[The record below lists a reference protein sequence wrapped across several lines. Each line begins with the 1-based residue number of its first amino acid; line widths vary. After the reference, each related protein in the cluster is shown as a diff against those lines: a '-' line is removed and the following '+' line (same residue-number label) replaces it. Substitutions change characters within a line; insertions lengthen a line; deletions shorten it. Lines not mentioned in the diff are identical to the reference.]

1 MNEEVLKKLYDSGS
15 KYFDLPM
22 FEIFKSDMEDD
33 SKLEKFR
40 DSMSQHY
47 SIPDFKT
54 LKNDLSSVEKQEKIT
69 ENKEKEE
76 VVKTDDVELVG
87 EVVPIKEE
95 EIVETEVKKAPTLQD
110 AEIDSIKINF
120 DQGEFLTDQ
129 IPAYENYKQTGELDI
144 SLLPEKKP
152 EKIGFIQDKLVR
164 LARGITS
171 TGKGIAEFKNSLT
184 LTAADVALDIF
195 NPEATQE
202 EKIKA
207 LRVMKGALDEST
219 GVNQLDAS
227 IKFLGNYVREYDS
240 ESISDDILN
249 KNYAQ
254 AADRAIGGV
263 FESAPSLALAYTG
276 VGGLIALG
284 TSAAGNKFD
293 EEFENNPEEGTKTI
307 LLNSIG
313 TGIAEASFE
322 LVTRGILSKARL
334 LKSSGNTKAANDL
347 VGNYSTNI
355 IKRFATDPA
364 AEGLS
369 EAATELTTDL
379 IDIATFEKDE
389 WTGLSNFVDK
399 NFKKWSDAGIIG
411 TLTGS
416 GVVTT
421 GALTS
426 NEQSVRNA
434 AEYTLT
440 PDSDKKIIND
450 AAFEINNLNKQIKE
464 VDNKEDVDILEAQI
478 ANKENIIINTKKK
491 VSEELNMMNPDELKA
506 YATNQDEIIKERKR
520 AVSKSSFVKD
530 FSAQKLANLELENQA
545 LIRESVNRRLSEVTE
560 TVNVKD
566 IGRTVN
572 SYNDTQ
578 SFQKAF
584 KNTKDGKNSSM
595 NVEGAD
601 GFIDS
606 NGDIFINRIVAEKVK
621 NVNVPA
627 HELFHGIIKN
637 NIQEPGQ
644 LNKLVDEFKSVLPK
658 DQLEKIQK
666 RIDDN
671 YRYERDKEGN
681 IIKELKKEEYNE
693 EYFTAFADLIGN
705 RQIKFNENIFTN
717 IGEFLTPIFTKKG
730 YGNIKFKTGKDVYD
744 FIKTYQKEIS
754 KGELSKKTI
763 EAAKKI
769 TEEDIKT
776 KFSKTEENKEI
787 KEIFDEFTGPAEN
800 RKFKS
805 KEEFKG
811 IPKLNEKG
819 KVVYDGKG
827 EIVYSK
833 KPAKEFFA
841 ALKEIEQSETLDAS
855 IRNVV
860 GKSYLDINPGFV
872 KEVKEKISDKFK
884 SEYDASKNSLF
895 GWLTGKNI
903 SGQPLIN
910 RAAGD
915 IQIKRGKKPSTVS
928 ADQKIGGEESRVTIG
943 ETLVSDEISPEDYAD
958 MMLVR
963 DKLKKIK
970 PQQSKIAKKID
981 LTKNE
986 LNLVK
991 RDVTNFLR
999 KSDRPAMTDPKKFFK
1014 AFVDYMSTAT
1024 GNRLYDKLSAPKD
1037 GLLST
1042 KNRKAFIESIAE
1054 DLIALNKVDP
1064 SVMRRSN
1071 WTPFY
1076 ELEIKRMNPTQTQ
1089 KAIDEGRVPS
1099 TVNLKAGNDLF
1110 RALDP
1115 SVDQVVDYLMGIR
1128 PDVLKRKMPKFLAEV
1143 IAKNEF
1149 NDIVNN
1155 PKQPVY
1161 DTKGDLTD
1169 RTIDLSESI
1178 TEKEITRG
1186 APQVK
1191 EKIARPEGV
1200 KFSKTQLKKP
1210 SKIEDIILDTN
1221 FEDYI
1226 SEQKFWSKFSK
1237 DVGGKNYDFNNP
1249 EQLEKWKKDEFPKL
1263 VKIFSKDFLI
1273 NSGAFYGAG
1282 KTIKSGPNKGKKV
1295 YKFPFRDENPKIN
1308 SKGKLQANHQ
1318 QAFIDYLNDN
1328 FNDSDYG
1335 AAFEFEKTVDGK
1347 KVKFD
1352 PLPIAF
1358 EKKGMKGK
1366 VGLSEKFNKY
1376 FGSKE
1381 NIENNEIKD
1390 RVLKEIFLRIQK
1402 ANTPTNNI
1410 IPAVVGMLRTTAA
1423 EQAHFMR
1430 KISPITFRQLGL
1442 GNLFSGEIT
1451 EEHALGAS
1459 LVAKQALLLASDK
1472 LVNDNFT
1479 GITRNYFQ
1487 GPISKVND
1495 NKVNAKELGM
1505 KEGPQKEDLYRVLIG
1520 EISGWIRYAKVPG
1533 FNLNTIEILDNNGNK
1548 IILTDFYNV
1557 GVDSKY
1563 RNNPDVIAFQNS
1575 LIEDQ
1580 IANGLDPKAAKE
1592 LLNEYLK
1599 LVPQKT
1605 KAGKFSKSVLSE
1617 SKVLNL
1623 EGDLSMQ
1630 ELLGKAASIDQA
1642 LSIARDINAP
1652 VKKIRVF
1659 DFDDTLAT
1667 TKSNVLFTAPD
1678 GTEGSLTAEEFAMDG
1693 SRLLE
1698 EGYSFDFTEFD
1709 KVTKGKPGPLL
1720 DLAKK
1725 IQDARGTEDV
1735 FVLTARAPQAAIAI
1749 KEFLDSQGLNIPLKN
1764 ITGLGKSTGEAK
1776 ANWMIDKAA
1785 EGYNDFYFADDAYQN
1800 VKAVKDVM
1808 SVIDVKSKTQQAKF
1822 SLSEDLNS
1830 DFNKI
1835 LENKSGIGA
1844 EKVYSDAKAKTIG
1857 ASKGKFKFFIP
1868 ASAEDF
1874 VGLLYPTLAKGK
1886 LGDEQMAWYKER
1898 LLNPFA
1904 RAAENL
1910 SRDRVNL
1917 MSDFKALKKEL
1928 EVPKDLRKEAV
1939 DGFTNEQAVRVYLW
1953 NKQGLDIPGLSKR
1966 DLKDLSEAID
1976 KNPKLKVFA
1985 DQLQAINKSDGYPAP
2000 EETWLVGTI
2009 TTDLINGLNTTK
2021 RTKYLEE
2028 WQTNADIIF
2037 SKENLNKMEAI
2048 YGPKYREAME
2058 NILSRM
2064 KTGINRPFGGSR
2076 VGNQIL
2082 DYLNGSVG
2090 AIMFFN
2096 TRSAV
2101 LQTISSIN
2109 FINIS
2114 GDNNILAAGKAF
2126 ANQPQYWKDFVEL
2139 INSNYLKDRR
2149 NGLKLNISE
2158 SEIADAAAT
2167 SKNKSKAALNYI
2179 LQKGFLPTQFADSFA
2194 IASGG
2199 ATFYRNKINSLLKD
2213 GLSEKEAK
2221 EQAFRE
2227 FREIAEE
2234 SQQSSRP
2241 DKISQQQASSVG
2253 RVILAFANTPSQYA
2267 RIIKKAA
2274 SDLKNKRGD
2283 WKNNI
2288 SKIIYYGAMQNLIFN
2303 ALQQALFAVGFGDE
2317 EEDDEKMNKRYTKI
2331 GNGMVDSLLRGL
2343 GYGGAAIS
2351 VAKNLLLDVY
2361 ERSNRK
2367 RPEYVDAAWK
2377 LLQFSPPISSKISK
2391 LKQAGYMVDK
2401 YGDEMIDK
2409 GFAIDNPAYEAASK
2423 VVTATTNVPLDRLF
2437 NKANNISAAMDEDSE
2452 TWQSVAMLLGW
2463 SEWQIKPKVK
2473 KKKKKKK
2480 SIKKEYKKEG
2490 LIILD

>member
-1 MNEEVLKKLYDSGS
+1 MSEFIPPAGAIVSEDKQLDFIPPTDAIVSDGEEI
-15 KYFDLPM
+15 
-22 FEIFKSDMEDD
+22 E
-33 SKLEKFR
+33 
-40 DSMSQHY
+40 
-47 SIPDFKT
+47 
-54 LKNDLSSVEKQEKIT
+54 T
-69 ENKEKEE
+69 EE
-76 VVKTDDVELVG
+76 VELVG

-95 EIVETEVKKAPTLQD
+95 EIVETEVKEAPTLQD
-110 AEIDSIKINF
+110 AEIDSIKRNF

-152 EKIGFIQDKLVR
+152 EKVGFIQDKLVR

-171 TGKGIAEFKNSLT
+171 TGKGIAEFKNALT
-184 LTAADVALDIF
+184 LTAADVALDVF

-227 IKFLGNYVREYDS
+227 VKLLGNYVREYDS

-249 KNYAQ
+249 KNYSQ

-347 VGNYSTNI
+347 ISNYSTSV

-369 EAATELTTDL
+369 EAATEFTTDL

-389 WTGLSNFVDK
+389 LPDLFTEK
-399 NFKKWSDAGIIG
+399 NFKKWADAGIIG
-411 TLTGS
+411 TLTGG

-584 KNTKDGKNSSM
+584 KNTKDGKNSFM

-681 IIKELKKEEYNE
+681 ITKELEKEEYNE

-776 KFSKTEENKEI
+776 KFSKSEVTELAKQYKKDPNKTDVKELIKQYDNIALKALGYDISKGTIAPEEAISFVNKEFDSILKRYDGSTEFSTWINSNIRPKRQAFYEEQIGKESETTSIDSEQARQVVDDSSETTDDRTEKEIRQSERKTKVAKRLKLEDKAI
-787 KEIFDEFTGPAEN
+787 KEVASKIEN
-800 RKFKS
+800 IDLSKVNYKTLKNLANETIGEAFGISPKKILSNANLTKSEIANAQRYIKNNVDLLKALLPDGYNKDFKS
-805 KEEFKG
+805 TG
-811 IPKLNEKG
+811 VPKVLLDKFYNKRSVRSKTGAGLN
-819 KVVYDGKG
+819 VQN
-827 EIVYSK
+827 K
-833 KPAKEFFA
+833 KPNIGSTEFLEVF
-841 ALKEIEQSETLDAS
+841 
-855 IRNVV
+855 
-860 GKSYLDINPGFV
+860 GFV
-872 KEVKEKISDKFK
+872 EGKPTRDDRNISARIIALANQTGKAITNQTIREQLQKDGMPESALQDIKSGTPVGMFSKSKDSKVKKQKGVKEKIKAIIENAGVKPLEVKGDGRIESIEYLINEFFPKLINEFGDATRFLLK
-884 SEYDASKNSLF
+884 SSTISPSGNEAISKNPDGSIKKTGGAIGRDQLF
-895 GWLTGKNI
+895 ITDIVRTIKSKPETQKLLDEGKL
-903 SGQPLIN
+903 GQ
-910 RAAGD
+910 
-915 IQIKRGKKPSTVS
+915 
-928 ADQKIGGEESRVTIG
+928 
-943 ETLVSDEISPEDYAD
+943 
-958 MMLVR
+958 
-963 DKLKKIK
+963 LKDVLDLL
-970 PQQSKIAKKID
+970 KID
-981 LTKNE
+981 LNKNN
-986 LNLVK
+986 NLENIK
-991 RDVTNFLR
+991 
-999 KSDRPAMTDPKKFFK
+999 
-1014 AFVDYMSTAT
+1014 TAT
-1024 GNRLYDKLSAPKD
+1024 LPQKTPNIQRNLN
-1037 GLLST
+1037 T
-1042 KNRKAFIESIAE
+1042 RKQHKEGS
-1054 DLIALNKVDP
+1054 
-1064 SVMRRSN
+1064 
-1071 WTPFY
+1071 
-1076 ELEIKRMNPTQTQ
+1076 
-1089 KAIDEGRVPS
+1089 KAIIS
-1099 TVNLKAGNDLF
+1099 
-1110 RALDP
+1110 
-1115 SVDQVVDYLMGIR
+1115 S
-1128 PDVLKRKMPKFLAEV
+1128 
-1143 IAKNEF
+1143 
-1149 NDIVNN
+1149 
-1155 PKQPVY
+1155 
-1161 DTKGDLTD
+1161 
-1169 RTIDLSESI
+1169 
-1178 TEKEITRG
+1178 
-1186 APQVK
+1186 
-1191 EKIARPEGV
+1191 
-1200 KFSKTQLKKP
+1200 LKKMYDADEK
-1210 SKIEDIILDTN
+1210 SLSGIAFLLYN
-1221 FEDYI
+1221 ANANSSFYRNLAQLVGV
-1226 SEQKFWSKFSK
+1226 EQGS
-1237 DVGGKNYDFNNP
+1237 GKNNAREEHMFQAGP
-1249 EQLEKWKKDEFPKL
+1249 WAERTLEAITKSK
-1263 VKIFSKDFLI
+1263 KIFDSYNKWQAD
-1273 NSGAFYGAG
+1273 NYYQE
-1282 KTIKSGPNKGKKV
+1282 TITKESE
-1295 YKFPFRDENPKIN
+1295 R
-1308 SKGKLQANHQ
+1308 L
-1318 QAFIDYLNDN
+1318 
-1328 FNDSDYG
+1328 
-1335 AAFEFEKTVDGK
+1335 VDGK
-1347 KVKFD
+1347 YRLDDGTFWNAKFQEHPYMKQQMDIAMKTGDFSKVPSPDIRKYNEFY
-1352 PLPIAF
+1352 
-1358 EKKGMKGK
+1358 
-1366 VGLSEKFNKY
+1366 GLN
-1376 FGSKE
+1376 
-1381 NIENNEIKD
+1381 
-1390 RVLKEIFLRIQK
+1390 
-1402 ANTPTNNI
+1402 PNNI
-1410 IPAVVGMLRTTAA
+1410 IREGLSDAKRYNVEVPKKLQNQNTEAFQVKLIF
-1423 EQAHFMR
+1423 EQVTR
-1430 KISPITFRQLGL
+1430 KI
-1442 GNLFSGEIT
+1442 
-1451 EEHALGAS
+1451 
-1459 LVAKQALLLASDK
+1459 
-1472 LVNDNFT
+1472 
-1479 GITRNYFQ
+1479 
-1487 GPISKVND
+1487 
-1495 NKVNAKELGM
+1495 
-1505 KEGPQKEDLYRVLIG
+1505 
-1520 EISGWIRYAKVPG
+1520 
-1533 FNLNTIEILDNNGNK
+1533 
-1548 IILTDFYNV
+1548 
-1557 GVDSKY
+1557 DSK
-1563 RNNPDVIAFQNS
+1563 RAKKQ
-1575 LIEDQ
+1575 LDQ
-1580 IANGLDPKAAKE
+1580 
-1592 LLNEYLK
+1592 YLK
-1599 LVPQKT
+1599 IAPSQL
-1605 KAGKFSKSVLSE
+1605 KASKSTNKTLLD
-1617 SKVLNL
+1617 SKVLDVEGNL
-1623 EGDLSMQ
+1623 NIEDLLS
-1630 ELLGKAASIDQA
+1630 KAASIDKA
-1642 LSIARDINAP
+1642 LNIARDINAP

-1667 TKSNVLFTAPD
+1667 TKSDVLFTALD
-1678 GTEGSLTAEEFAMDG
+1678 GTEGKLNAEEFATKG
-1693 SRLLE
+1693 KELLD
-1698 EGYSFDFTEFD
+1698 EGYVFDFSEFN

-2139 INSNYLKDRR
+2139 INSDYLKDRR

-2317 EEDDEKMNKRYTKI
+2317 EEDDEKMNKRYTNI

-2480 SIKKEYKKEG
+2480 SSFG
-2490 LIILD
+2490 STSFGSSSF

>member
-1 MNEEVLKKLYDSGS
+1 MSEFIPPAGAIVSENKQLDFIPPTDAIV
-15 KYFDLPM
+15 
-22 FEIFKSDMEDD
+22 SDG
-33 SKLEKFR
+33 
-40 DSMSQHY
+40 
-47 SIPDFKT
+47 
-54 LKNDLSSVEKQEKIT
+54 EKIET
-69 ENKEKEE
+69 EE
-76 VVKTDDVELVG
+76 VELVG

-95 EIVETEVKKAPTLQD
+95 EIIETEIKETPTLQD
-110 AEIDSIKINF
+110 AEIDSIKRNF

-152 EKIGFIQDKLVR
+152 EKVGFIQDKLVR
-164 LARGITS
+164 LARGV
-171 TGKGIAEFKNSLT
+171 TGVGKNVQEFKNALT

-195 NPEATQE
+195 NTEATQE

-219 GVNQLDAS
+219 GVNQLDAG

-249 KNYAQ
+249 GDYAQ

-276 VGGLIALG
+276 VGGLIVLG
-284 TSAAGNKFD
+284 TSAAGGKFD

-313 TGIAEASFE
+313 TGVTEATFE
-322 LVTRGILSKARL
+322 MVTRGILSKARL
-334 LKSSGNTKAANDL
+334 LKNSGNNKAAKDL
-347 VGNYSTNI
+347 ISNYSTNV
-355 IKRFATDPA
+355 IKRFATDPF

-369 EAATELTTDL
+369 EAATEFTTDL

-389 WTGLSNFVDK
+389 LPDLFTERNI
-399 NFKKWSDAGIIG
+399 KKWADAGIIG
-411 TLTGS
+411 TLTG
-416 GVVTT
+416 GGIVTT
-421 GALTS
+421 GALNS
-426 NEQSVRNA
+426 SEQSVRTA

-440 PDSDKKIIND
+440 PNSDKKIIND

-478 ANKENIIINTKKK
+478 SNKENIIINTKKK

-520 AVSKSSFVKD
+520 AVSKSPFVKD

-560 TVNVKD
+560 TVDVKD
-566 IGRTVN
+566 IGRTVS

-584 KNTKDGKNSSM
+584 NNTKDGKNSSM

-606 NGDIFINRIVAEKVK
+606 EGDIFVNRVVAEKVK
-621 NVNVPA
+621 NVNVAA
-627 HELFHGIIKN
+627 HELLHGIIKN

-644 LNKLVDEFKSVLPK
+644 LNKLVDEFKATLPK
-658 DQLEKIQK
+658 NQLEKIQK

-671 YRYERDKEGN
+671 YRYEKDKEGN

-744 FIKTYQKEIS
+744 FIKTYQKEIG
-754 KGELSKKTI
+754 KGELSKETI
-763 EAAKKI
+763 EAAKKV
-769 TEEDIKT
+769 TEEDIET

-827 EIVYSK
+827 KIVYSK

-855 IRNVV
+855 IRNIV
-860 GKSYLDINPGFV
+860 GKSYLDMNPGFV

-915 IQIKRGKKPSTVS
+915 VQIKRGKKPSTVS
-928 ADQKIGGEESRVTIG
+928 ADKKIGGEESRVTIG
-943 ETLVSDEISPEDYAD
+943 ETLVSDEISPEDYTD
-958 MMLVR
+958 MMLAQ

-981 LTKNE
+981 LSDNE
-986 LNLVK
+986 INLVK

-999 KSDRPAMTDPKKFFK
+999 KTDRPAMTDPKKFFK
-1014 AFVDYMSTAT
+1014 AFVDYVSTAS
-1024 GNRLYDKLSAPKD
+1024 GNRIYDKLSAPKD

-1064 SVMRRSN
+1064 SVMRRSK

-1110 RALDP
+1110 KTLDP

-1149 NDIVNN
+1149 NNIVDN

-1191 EKIARPEGV
+1191 EKIARTKGI
-1200 KFSKTQLKKP
+1200 KFSNTAVQTALDSDLSFENYIQDKSMWRKLAKEMNFMSYNYNNKQDRIDFKKN
-1210 SKIEDIILDTN
+1210 EM
-1221 FEDYI
+1221 
-1226 SEQKFWSKFSK
+1226 
-1237 DVGGKNYDFNNP
+1237 
-1249 EQLEKWKKDEFPKL
+1249 PKL
-1263 VKIFSKDFLI
+1263 VKILPREFIIKSK
-1273 NSGAFYGAG
+1273 GTFYATPKG
-1282 KTIKSGPNKGKKV
+1282 KTKIVKGTRVKTGEKLRLL
-1295 YKFPFRDENPKIN
+1295 PFDSATE
-1308 SKGKLQANHQ
+1308 LTAW
-1318 QAFIDYLNDN
+1318 LN
-1328 FNDSDYG
+1328 
-1335 AAFEFEKTVDGK
+1335 EFEKSK
-1347 KVKFD
+1347 KFD
-1352 PLPIAF
+1352 GYGKPFNYA
-1358 EKKGMKGK
+1358 KGK
-1366 VGLSEKFNKY
+1366 PMDRKTMEIGLAKVGQTGSATTKFNND
-1376 FGSKE
+1376 FGTNKFVEQIKIKE
-1381 NIENNEIKD
+1381 LILKQFFERVQDGGKNIQQAALGI
-1390 RVLKEIFLRIQK
+1390 LQGTSAHQSHFI
-1402 ANTPTNNI
+1402 
-1410 IPAVVGMLRTTAA
+1410 RT
-1423 EQAHFMR
+1423 
-1430 KISPITFRQLGL
+1430 ICPITFRQLNMVGK
-1442 GNLFSGEIT
+1442 T
-1451 EEHALGAS
+1451 VEEHALGAS
-1459 LVAKQALLLASDK
+1459 LLAKWGMILAKDG

-1479 GITRNYFQ
+1479 GVTKNFVQ
-1487 GPISKVND
+1487 GPIEKTNDDKVNR
-1495 NKVNAKELGM
+1495 KELGM
-1505 KEGPQKEDLYRVLIG
+1505 KKGPKKEDLFQTLIG
-1520 EISGWIRYAKVPG
+1520 EYDWAIRYASVPD
-1533 FNLNTIEILDNNGNK
+1533 FNLNTIQILDNNYNK
-1548 IILTDFYNV
+1548 VMLTDFYNV
-1557 GVDSKY
+1557 GVDAKY
-1563 RNNPDVIAFQNS
+1563 KNNPDVIAFQNS
-1575 LIEDQ
+1575 LIVDQ

-1630 ELLGKAASIDQA
+1630 ELLGKAAIIDEA
-1642 LSIARDINAP
+1642 LSIARDIKAP

-1659 DFDDTLAT
+1659 DFDDTLAI

-1678 GTEGSLTAEEFAMDG
+1678 GTEGSLTAEKFAMDG
-1693 SRLLE
+1693 ARLLE

-1725 IQDARGTEDV
+1725 IQEARGTEDV

-1910 SRDRVNL
+1910 SIDRVNL
-1917 MSDFKALKKEL
+1917 MNDFKALKKEL
-1928 EVPKDLRKEAV
+1928 EVPKDLRKEAI

-2139 INSNYLKDRR
+2139 INSDYLKDRR

-2317 EEDDEKMNKRYTKI
+2317 EEDDEKMNRRYTKI

-2377 LLQFSPPISSKISK
+2377 LLQFSPPISSKVSK

-2401 YGDEMIDK
+2401 YSDEMIDK

-2463 SEWQIKPKVK
+2463 SEWQIKPKER

-2480 SIKKEYKKEG
+2480 SSFG
-2490 LIILD
+2490 STSFGGSSF

>member
-22 FEIFKSDMEDD
+22 FEIFKSDMSDD
-33 SKLEKFR
+33 GKLEKFR

-54 LKNDLSSVEKQEKIT
+54 FKNDLSSVEKQEKT
-69 ENKEKEE
+69 TKPKEEE
-76 VVKTDDVELVG
+76 VVKTEEVELVG

-95 EIVETEVKKAPTLQD
+95 IVETEIKEAPTLQD
-110 AEIDSIKINF
+110 AEIDSIKRNF

-227 IKFLGNYVREYDS
+227 VKFLGNYVREYDS
-240 ESISDDILN
+240 ESISDDILK

-347 VGNYSTNI
+347 ISNYSTSV

-369 EAATELTTDL
+369 EAATEFTTDL

-389 WTGLSNFVDK
+389 LPDLFTEK
-399 NFKKWSDAGIIG
+399 NFKKWADAGIIG
-411 TLTGS
+411 TLTG
-416 GVVTT
+416 GGIVTT

-440 PDSDKKIIND
+440 PDSDKKIINN

-491 VSEELNMMNPDELKA
+491 VSEEFNMMNPDELKA

-560 TVNVKD
+560 TVDVKD

-744 FIKTYQKEIS
+744 FIKTYQKEIG
-754 KGELSKKTI
+754 KGELSKETI
-763 EAAKKI
+763 EAAKKV

-943 ETLVSDEISPEDYAD
+943 ETLVSDEISPEDYTD
-958 MMLVR
+958 MMLAQ

-991 RDVTNFLR
+991 RDITNFLR

-1014 AFVDYMSTAT
+1014 AFVDYTSTAT

-1110 RALDP
+1110 RTLDP

-1155 PKQPVY
+1155 PNQPVY

-1169 RTIDLSESI
+1169 RTIDLSENI
-1178 TEKEITRG
+1178 TEEEIVRG
-1186 APQVK
+1186 APQVI
-1191 EKIARPEGV
+1191 EKIARPKGV
-1200 KFSKTQLKKP
+1200 KFSK
-1210 SKIEDIILDTN
+1210 
-1221 FEDYI
+1221 
-1226 SEQKFWSKFSK
+1226 SK
-1237 DVGGKNYDFNNP
+1237 DVKTKKPKGVKEKIKLIIEKAGVKPLEVKGDGRVESVEYLINDFFPTLINEFGDAARFLLKSSTISPSGNEAISKNKDGSIKKTGGAIGRDQLFITDIAKTIRSKPETQKLLDEGKLGQLKDVLNLLKADLNKNTNLENIKTATLPQKTPNIQRNLNTRKKHKEGSKGIINSLKKMYDADKKSLSGIAFLLYNANANSSFYRNLAQLISIEKGSGKNNAREEHMFQAGP
-1249 EQLEKWKKDEFPKL
+1249 WAERTLEAITKPK
-1263 VKIFSKDFLI
+1263 KIFDAYNKWQAD
-1273 NSGAFYGAG
+1273 NYYQE
-1282 KTIKSGPNKGKKV
+1282 TITKKSE
-1295 YKFPFRDENPKIN
+1295 R
-1308 SKGKLQANHQ
+1308 L
-1318 QAFIDYLNDN
+1318 
-1328 FNDSDYG
+1328 
-1335 AAFEFEKTVDGK
+1335 VDGK
-1347 KVKFD
+1347 YRLNDGTFWNAKFQEHPYMKQQMDIAMKTGDFSKVPSPDIRKYNEFY
-1352 PLPIAF
+1352 
-1358 EKKGMKGK
+1358 
-1366 VGLSEKFNKY
+1366 GLN
-1376 FGSKE
+1376 
-1381 NIENNEIKD
+1381 
-1390 RVLKEIFLRIQK
+1390 
-1402 ANTPTNNI
+1402 PNNI
-1410 IPAVVGMLRTTAA
+1410 IR
-1423 EQAHFMR
+1423 E
-1430 KISPITFRQLGL
+1430 GL
-1442 GNLFSGEIT
+1442 SD
-1451 EEHALGAS
+1451 
-1459 LVAKQALLLASDK
+1459 AK
-1472 LVNDNFT
+1472 
-1479 GITRNYFQ
+1479 R
-1487 GPISKVND
+1487 
-1495 NKVNAKELGM
+1495 
-1505 KEGPQKEDLYRVLIG
+1505 
-1520 EISGWIRYAKVPG
+1520 
-1533 FNLNTIEILDNNGNK
+1533 
-1548 IILTDFYNV
+1548 YNV
-1557 GVDSKY
+1557 EVPKKLQNKNTEAFQVKLIFEQVTGKIDSKT
-1563 RNNPDVIAFQNS
+1563 AKKQ
-1575 LIEDQ
+1575 LDQ
-1580 IANGLDPKAAKE
+1580 
-1592 LLNEYLK
+1592 YLK
-1599 LVPQKT
+1599 IAPSQL
-1605 KAGKFSKSVLSE
+1605 KASKSTNTTLKN
-1617 SKVLNL
+1617 SKVLDV
-1623 EGDLSMQ
+1623 EGDLNI
-1630 ELLGKAASIDQA
+1630 EDLLSKAAGIDEA

-1667 TKSNVLFTAPD
+1667 TKSDVLFTAPD
-1678 GTEGSLTAEEFAMDG
+1678 GTEGKLNAEEFATKG
-1693 SRLLE
+1693 KELLD
-1698 EGYSFDFTEFD
+1698 EGYVFDFSEFN

-1886 LGDEQMAWYKER
+1886 LGNEQMAWYKER

-2139 INSNYLKDRR
+2139 INSDYLKDRR

>member
-1 MNEEVLKKLYDSGS
+1 MSEFIPPAGAIVSEDKQLDFIPPTDAIVSDGEEI
-15 KYFDLPM
+15 
-22 FEIFKSDMEDD
+22 E
-33 SKLEKFR
+33 
-40 DSMSQHY
+40 
-47 SIPDFKT
+47 
-54 LKNDLSSVEKQEKIT
+54 T
-69 ENKEKEE
+69 EE
-76 VVKTDDVELVG
+76 VELVG

-95 EIVETEVKKAPTLQD
+95 EIIETEIKEAPTLQD
-110 AEIDSIKINF
+110 AEIDSIKRNF

-152 EKIGFIQDKLVR
+152 EKNLLVDYGSRFINTMLSLAKGKEDLNTGFKMLATKYAMNIFDPEATKEEKQAVIDKIKATGDVKTLGLTKGMEALNKNLRVYETESMVDDFNNGNYGQFTERVVGQAIGAVPSIL
-164 LARGITS
+164 LTS
-171 TGKGIAEFKNSLT
+171 TGIGGILNLGASSAGSKFNEL
-184 LTAADVALDIF
+184 VEE
-195 NPEATQE
+195 NPE
-202 EKIKA
+202 
-207 LRVMKGALDEST
+207 ES
-219 GVNQLDAS
+219 LE
-227 IKFLGNYVREYDS
+227 R
-240 ESISDDILN
+240 ISFN
-249 KNYAQ
+249 
-254 AADRAIGGV
+254 
-263 FESAPSLALAYTG
+263 
-276 VGGLIALG
+276 ALG
-284 TSAAGNKFD
+284 TGAVEAA
-293 EEFENNPEEGTKTI
+293 
-307 LLNSIG
+307 
-313 TGIAEASFE
+313 FE
-322 LVTRGILSKARL
+322 LGTRGILKRAGIL
-334 LKSSGNTKAANDL
+334 GNSGNTQAA
-347 VGNYSTNI
+347 
-355 IKRFATDPA
+355 K
-364 AEGLS
+364 
-369 EAATELTTDL
+369 DL
-379 IDIATFEKDE
+379 INSYTSKFAKYLDIPLEGGLEAGTVLFQDLLDALPRSLGGLGKADKYESMEEYFKATG
-389 WTGLSNFVDK
+389 TT
-399 NFKKWSDAGIIG
+399 KKMWEAFNVG
-411 TLTGS
+411 TVMGG
-416 GVVTT
+416 GVNIV
-421 GALTS
+421 GALKDGS
-426 NEQSVRNA
+426 QVKKDRA
-434 AEYTLT
+434 VQVLM

-464 VDNKEDVDILEAQI
+464 VDKKEDVDILEAQI
-478 ANKENIIINTKKK
+478 SNKENIIINTKKK

-560 TVNVKD
+560 TVDVKD
-566 IGRTVN
+566 IGRTVS

-606 NGDIFINRIVAEKVK
+606 SGDIFINRVVAEKVK

-644 LNKLVDEFKSVLPK
+644 LNKLVNEFKSVLPK
-658 DQLEKIQK
+658 DQLEKVQK

-754 KGELSKKTI
+754 KGELSKETI
-763 EAAKKI
+763 EAAKKV

-776 KFSKTEENKEI
+776 KFSKSEVTELAKQYKKDPNKTDVKELIKQYDNVALKALGYDISKGTIAPEEAISFVNKE
-787 KEIFDEFTGPAEN
+787 FDSILK
-800 RKFKS
+800 R
-805 KEEFKG
+805 
-811 IPKLNEKG
+811 
-819 KVVYDGKG
+819 YDGSTEFSTWINSNIRPKRQAFYEEQIG
-827 EIVYSK
+827 
-833 KPAKEFFA
+833 KE
-841 ALKEIEQSETLDAS
+841 SETTS
-855 IRNVV
+855 I
-860 GKSYLDINPGFV
+860 D
-872 KEVKEKISDKFK
+872 
-884 SEYDASKNSLF
+884 SEQA
-895 GWLTGKNI
+895 
-903 SGQPLIN
+903 
-910 RAAGD
+910 R
-915 IQIKRGKKPSTVS
+915 
-928 ADQKIGGEESRVTIG
+928 
-943 ETLVSDEISPEDYAD
+943 
-958 MMLVR
+958 
-963 DKLKKIK
+963 
-970 PQQSKIAKKID
+970 
-981 LTKNE
+981 
-986 LNLVK
+986 
-991 RDVTNFLR
+991 
-999 KSDRPAMTDPKKFFK
+999 
-1014 AFVDYMSTAT
+1014 
-1024 GNRLYDKLSAPKD
+1024 
-1037 GLLST
+1037 
-1042 KNRKAFIESIAE
+1042 
-1054 DLIALNKVDP
+1054 
-1064 SVMRRSN
+1064 
-1071 WTPFY
+1071 
-1076 ELEIKRMNPTQTQ
+1076 
-1089 KAIDEGRVPS
+1089 
-1099 TVNLKAGNDLF
+1099 
-1110 RALDP
+1110 
-1115 SVDQVVDYLMGIR
+1115 QVVD
-1128 PDVLKRKMPKFLAEV
+1128 DSSE
-1143 IAKNEF
+1143 
-1149 NDIVNN
+1149 
-1155 PKQPVY
+1155 
-1161 DTKGDLTD
+1161 TTD
-1169 RTIDLSESI
+1169 DR
-1178 TEKEITRG
+1178 TEKEIRQSERKTKVAKRLKLEDK
-1186 APQVK
+1186 AIK
-1191 EKIARPEGV
+1191 EVA
-1200 KFSKTQLKKP
+1200 
-1210 SKIEDIILDTN
+1210 SKIENIDLSKVNYKTLKNLANETIGEAFGISPKKILSNANLTKVEIANAQRYIKNNVDLLKALLPDGYNKDFKSTGVPKVLLDKFYNKRSVRSKTGAGLNVQNKKPNIGSVEFLEVFGFVEGKPTRDDRNISARIIALANQTGKAITN
-1221 FEDYI
+1221 QTI
-1226 SEQKFWSKFSK
+1226 R
-1237 DVGGKNYDFNNP
+1237 
-1249 EQLEKWKKDEFPKL
+1249 EQLQKDGMPESAL
-1263 VKIFSKDFLI
+1263 QD
-1273 NSGAFYGAG
+1273 
-1282 KTIKSGPNKGKKV
+1282 IKSGTPVGMFSKSKYKEFSIEEVDQLIEIAQASDINAAGVIANIPKGSITVTDKNRTAKVKQVLKDIIQFKLTLNTFESSMPASAGAVRFRVGKSPSLDTYLTENKIKSAEGDVWYKLTDGTYAKGFYKSTNIKGIKQFGPPVDNDGKPLTNLIPARGRLYYGKEDPNYIEALKAAKSNTKKDTL
-1295 YKFPFRDENPKIN
+1295 KPKKI
-1308 SKGKLQANHQ
+1308 SVRERITK
-1318 QAFIDYLNDN
+1318 AFINKNKQSSIDNMKILEEVSLELNDAVN
-1328 FNDSDYG
+1328 IGVEEINELG
-1335 AAFEFEKTVDGK
+1335 EKTGK
-1347 KVKFD
+1347 IIKMPKETAA
-1352 PLPIAF
+1352 LIIAQ
-1358 EKKGMKGK
+1358 GYQATG
-1366 VGLSEKFNKY
+1366 GLIKISAPFSRVSRFFKYGPKESKQGDKSKRPFIEEHNPPASTIGATLIWAISNNKT
-1376 FGSKE
+1376 
-1381 NIENNEIKD
+1381 
-1390 RVLKEIFLRIQK
+1390 KEIFPYIK
-1402 ANTPTNNI
+1402 
-1410 IPAVVGMLRTTAA
+1410 
-1423 EQAHFMR
+1423 
-1430 KISPITFRQLGL
+1430 
-1442 GNLFSGEIT
+1442 
-1451 EEHALGAS
+1451 
-1459 LVAKQALLLASDK
+1459 
-1472 LVNDNFT
+1472 
-1479 GITRNYFQ
+1479 RNYFQ
-1487 GPISKVND
+1487 TQLSKASD
-1495 NKVNAKELGM
+1495 YLLDEAMLDKRLPKGT
-1505 KEGPQKEDLYRVLIG
+1505 
-1520 EISGWIRYAKVPG
+1520 S
-1533 FNLNTIEILDNNGNK
+1533 ILDNSVIRLAIAGINLNN
-1548 IILTDFYNV
+1548 IIDPVTGKSEAEIFSV
-1557 GVDSKY
+1557 GVSSKY

-1580 IANGLDPKAAKE
+1580 IVNGLDPKAAKE

-1630 ELLGKAASIDQA
+1630 ELLGKAASIDEA

-1667 TKSNVLFTAPD
+1667 TKSDVLFTAPD
-1678 GTEGSLTAEEFAMDG
+1678 GTEGKLNAEEFATKG
-1693 SRLLE
+1693 KELLD
-1698 EGYSFDFTEFD
+1698 EGYVFDFSEFN

-1844 EKVYSDAKAKTIG
+1844 EKVYSSARAKTIG

-1910 SRDRVNL
+1910 SRDRINL
-1917 MSDFKALKKEL
+1917 MNDFKALKKEL
-1928 EVPKDLRKEAV
+1928 EVPKDLRKKIV
-1939 DGFTNEQAVRVYLW
+1939 DNFTNEQAVRVYLW

-1966 DLKDLSEAID
+1966 DLKELSEAID

-2028 WQTNADIIF
+2028 WQTNSDIIF

-2048 YGPKYREAME
+2048 YGPKHREAME

-2064 KTGINRPFGGSR
+2064 KTGINRPAGGTR
-2076 VGNQIL
+2076 IGNQIL
-2082 DYLNGSVG
+2082 DYINGSVG

-2101 LQTISSIN
+2101 LQTISAIN
-2109 FINIS
+2109 FINVS

-2139 INSNYLKDRR
+2139 INSPFLKDRR

-2199 ATFYRNKINSLLKD
+2199 ATFYRNKINSLIKD
-2213 GLSEKEAK
+2213 GMSESDAK
-2221 EQAFRE
+2221 EQAYKE
-2227 FREIAEE
+2227 FREISEE

-2241 DKISQQQASSVG
+2241 DKISQQQASGIG
-2253 RVILAFANTPSQYA
+2253 RIILAFANTPSQYA

-2274 SDLKNKRGD
+2274 VDLKNGRGD

-2288 SKIIYYGAMQNLIFN
+2288 SKIVYYGAMQNLIFN
-2303 ALQQALFAVGFGDE
+2303 VLQQALFAVGFGDE
-2317 EEDDEKMNKRYTKI
+2317 EEDDDQMNKRYTKI

-2343 GYGGAAIS
+2343 GYGGAAVS
-2351 VAKNLLLDVY
+2351 VVKNLLLDVY

-2367 RPEYVDAAWK
+2367 RPEYVDAPWK
-2377 LLQFSPPISSKISK
+2377 LLQFSPPIGSKISK
-2391 LKQAGYMVDK
+2391 LKAAGYMVDK
-2401 YGDEMIDK
+2401 YSDEMIDK
-2409 GFAIDNPAYEAASK
+2409 GFDIDNPAYEAASK
-2423 VVTATTNVPLDRLF
+2423 VITATTNVPLDRLF

-2480 SIKKEYKKEG
+2480 SSFG
-2490 LIILD
+2490 STSFGSSSF

>member
-1 MNEEVLKKLYDSGS
+1 MSEFIPPAGAIVSEDKQLDFIPPTDAIVSDGEEI
-15 KYFDLPM
+15 
-22 FEIFKSDMEDD
+22 E
-33 SKLEKFR
+33 
-40 DSMSQHY
+40 
-47 SIPDFKT
+47 
-54 LKNDLSSVEKQEKIT
+54 T
-69 ENKEKEE
+69 EE
-76 VVKTDDVELVG
+76 VELVG

-95 EIVETEVKKAPTLQD
+95 EIVETEVKEAPTLQD
-110 AEIDSIKINF
+110 AEIDSIKRNF

-152 EKIGFIQDKLVR
+152 EKVGFIQDKLVR

-171 TGKGIAEFKNSLT
+171 TGKGIAEFKNALT
-184 LTAADVALDIF
+184 LTAADVALDVF

-227 IKFLGNYVREYDS
+227 VKLLGNYVREYDS

-249 KNYAQ
+249 KNYSQ

-347 VGNYSTNI
+347 ISNYSTSV

-369 EAATELTTDL
+369 EAATEFTTDL

-389 WTGLSNFVDK
+389 LPDLFTEK
-399 NFKKWSDAGIIG
+399 NFKKWADAGIIG
-411 TLTGS
+411 TLTGG

-584 KNTKDGKNSSM
+584 KNTKDGKNSFM

-776 KFSKTEENKEI
+776 KFSKSEVTELAKQYKKDPNKTDVKELIKQYDNIALKALGYDISKGTIAPEEAISFVNKE
-787 KEIFDEFTGPAEN
+787 FDSILK
-800 RKFKS
+800 R
-805 KEEFKG
+805 
-811 IPKLNEKG
+811 
-819 KVVYDGKG
+819 YDG
-827 EIVYSK
+827 ST
-833 KPAKEFFA
+833 EFSTWINSNIRPKRQAFYD
-841 ALKEIEQSETLDAS
+841 EQIGKQAQTTSIDSEQA
-855 IRNVV
+855 R
-860 GKSYLDINPGFV
+860 
-872 KEVKEKISDKFK
+872 
-884 SEYDASKNSLF
+884 
-895 GWLTGKNI
+895 
-903 SGQPLIN
+903 
-910 RAAGD
+910 
-915 IQIKRGKKPSTVS
+915 
-928 ADQKIGGEESRVTIG
+928 
-943 ETLVSDEISPEDYAD
+943 
-958 MMLVR
+958 
-963 DKLKKIK
+963 
-970 PQQSKIAKKID
+970 
-981 LTKNE
+981 
-986 LNLVK
+986 
-991 RDVTNFLR
+991 
-999 KSDRPAMTDPKKFFK
+999 
-1014 AFVDYMSTAT
+1014 
-1024 GNRLYDKLSAPKD
+1024 
-1037 GLLST
+1037 
-1042 KNRKAFIESIAE
+1042 
-1054 DLIALNKVDP
+1054 
-1064 SVMRRSN
+1064 
-1071 WTPFY
+1071 
-1076 ELEIKRMNPTQTQ
+1076 
-1089 KAIDEGRVPS
+1089 
-1099 TVNLKAGNDLF
+1099 
-1110 RALDP
+1110 
-1115 SVDQVVDYLMGIR
+1115 QVVDDSSEI
-1128 PDVLKRKMPKFLAEV
+1128 
-1143 IAKNEF
+1143 
-1149 NDIVNN
+1149 
-1155 PKQPVY
+1155 
-1161 DTKGDLTD
+1161 TD
-1169 RTIDLSESI
+1169 DR
-1178 TEKEITRG
+1178 TEKEIRQSERKTKVAKRLKLEDK
-1186 APQVK
+1186 AIK
-1191 EKIARPEGV
+1191 EV
-1200 KFSKTQLKKP
+1200 S
-1210 SKIEDIILDTN
+1210 SKIENIDLSKANYKNLKNLANETIGEAFGISPKKILSNANLTKGEIASAQRYIKNNVDLLKALLPDGYNKDFKSTGVPKVLLDKFYNKRSVRSKTGAGLNVQNKKPNIGSVEFLEVFGFVEGKPTRDDRNISARIIALANQTGKAITN
-1221 FEDYI
+1221 QTI
-1226 SEQKFWSKFSK
+1226 R
-1237 DVGGKNYDFNNP
+1237 
-1249 EQLEKWKKDEFPKL
+1249 EQLQKDGMPESAL
-1263 VKIFSKDFLI
+1263 QD
-1273 NSGAFYGAG
+1273 
-1282 KTIKSGPNKGKKV
+1282 IKSGTPTGMFSKSKDNKNLSKKDVKDLQSQSTLRSINDATSDPSIGIEEKVTVSDDNRPTIQGKVLKAIENGNLGLTAFESMMPASAGAKYRKASNGDKYYKLTNGKEILGQARITNKG
-1295 YKFPFRDENPKIN
+1295 E
-1308 SKGKLQANHQ
+1308 
-1318 QAFIDYLNDN
+1318 
-1328 FNDSDYG
+1328 
-1335 AAFEFEKTVDGK
+1335 
-1347 KVKFD
+1347 
-1352 PLPIAF
+1352 
-1358 EKKGMKGK
+1358 
-1366 VGLSEKFNKY
+1366 EKFNPPTIEQVSKKY
-1376 FGSKE
+1376 GEGVSLVPEGGRIYYGVKDPAYIKAREAAIKNDPINEYQRIPVGKE
-1381 NIENNEIKD
+1381 PIGKAWLKKLNRKKLTPREQGELNFKSFKKAMLELEKAVQDGNMDIE
-1390 RVLKEIFLRIQK
+1390 
-1402 ANTPTNNI
+1402 
-1410 IPAVVGMLRTTAA
+1410 TAA
-1423 EQAHFMR
+1423 LMIAQGYQATAGIIKGVASFKYRSKNMEFA
-1430 KISPITFRQLGL
+1430 KEGKQKSGKVPFR
-1442 GNLFSGEIT
+1442 
-1451 EEHALGAS
+1451 EEHNPPASVIGANLIWAIKNGKVETLMPYIKKNYYQTQLS
-1459 LVAKQALLLASDK
+1459 LADDFLLDLAKLDATLPDGTSIL
-1472 LVNDNFT
+1472 DNPIIRFAIA
-1479 GITRNYFQ
+1479 GI
-1487 GPISKVND
+1487 D
-1495 NKVNAKELGM
+1495 
-1505 KEGPQKEDLYRVLIG
+1505 
-1520 EISGWIRYAKVPG
+1520 
-1533 FNLNTIEILDNNGNK
+1533 LNTILNIETGES
-1548 IILTDFYNV
+1548 IIQEFGL
-1557 GVDSKY
+1557 GVDNEFSSIK
-1563 RNNPDVIAFQNS
+1563 NVVVFQNN
-1575 LIEDQ
+1575 LVKQVVLE
-1580 IANGLDPKAAKE
+1580 GLDIKEAKKQ
-1592 LLNEYLK
+1592 LDQYLK
-1599 LVPQKT
+1599 IAPSQL
-1605 KAGKFSKSVLSE
+1605 KASKSTNTTLKN
-1617 SKVLNL
+1617 SKVLDV
-1623 EGDLSMQ
+1623 EGDLNI
-1630 ELLGKAASIDQA
+1630 EDLLSKAAGIDEA

-1667 TKSNVLFTAPD
+1667 TKSDVLFTAPD
-1678 GTEGSLTAEEFAMDG
+1678 GTEGKLNAEEFATKG
-1693 SRLLE
+1693 KELLE
-1698 EGYSFDFTEFD
+1698 EGYVFDFSEFN

-2139 INSNYLKDRR
+2139 INSDYLKDRR

-2317 EEDDEKMNKRYTKI
+2317 EEDDEKMNKRYTNI

-2480 SIKKEYKKEG
+2480 SSFG
-2490 LIILD
+2490 STSFGSSSF